1 MGVCLNCGKI
11 LTDKKKKF
19 CNRSCAAT
27 YNNLKRKTTTKG
39 KTKSAKCVICGAD
52 IEVSIHINNSKCKCE
67 NCKKHNRP
75 HSKQINSILEC
86 SKSTSM
92 KIIKRANLKCVICGW
107 GESTCDIHHIVPKK
121 NGGSNA
127 NDNLIIVCPN
137 CHRIIHTTDKYSTE
151 FLKDFSVDK
160 TFKNWKDFYHK
171 SN

>member
-1 MGVCLNCGKI
+1 
-11 LTDKKKKF
+11 
-19 CNRSCAAT
+19 
-27 YNNLKRKTTTKG
+27 
-39 KTKSAKCVICGAD
+39 
-52 IEVSIHINNSKCKCE
+52 
-67 NCKKHNRP
+67 
-75 HSKQINSILEC
+75 
-86 SKSTSM
+86 M